1 MSVVTRTGDDG
12 KSRWLGK
19 VVDKDSK
26 LLEAVGCLDELQAT
40 LGTANSSL
48 REAKRRSNLN
58 GIATPSFSLGLAMT
72 KVQMDLYEIMA
83 EIGYEKRGTI
93 NDKRI
98 MYLENEIYKIE
109 IELKPLTKF
118 LIFKNKIACKFNLAR
133 TVCRRSERRLVALNR
148 TQQID
153 PNILK
158 YINRLSDYLFV
169 LSRKYER

>member
-1 MSVVTRTGDDG
+1 MSVVTKTGDDG

-19 VVDKDSK
+19 VVNKDSE
-26 LLEAVGCLDELQAT
+26 LLEAVGSLDELQAI

-48 REAKRRSNLN
+48 REAKRRSNLD
-58 GIATPSFSLGLAMT
+58 GIATPSPSLGLAMT
-72 KVQMDLYEIMA
+72 QIQMDLYEIMA

-98 MYLENEIYKIE
+98 IELENEIDKIE
-109 IELKPLTKF
+109 KELEPLNKF
-118 LIFKNKIACKFNLAR
+118 LIFNNNIACQFNLAR
-133 TVCRRSERRLVALNR
+133 TVCRRAERRLVTLGR
-148 TQQID
+148 TKQID